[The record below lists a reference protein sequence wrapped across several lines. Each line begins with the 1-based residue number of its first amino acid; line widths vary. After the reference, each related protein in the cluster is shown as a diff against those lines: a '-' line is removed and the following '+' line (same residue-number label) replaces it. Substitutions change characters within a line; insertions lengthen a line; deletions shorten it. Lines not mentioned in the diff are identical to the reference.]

1 MKSHIESLTLG
12 RAATTGQDVPQE
24 APVTLL
30 STTLHRPETSGWLV
44 KKEGCELVL
53 NPPPVQVWK
62 AVGGGHEGYAR
73 AQLCCAVQSPWCS
86 I

>member
-44 KKEGCELVL
+44 KKEGCELAL
-53 NPPPVQVWK
+53 NPP
-62 AVGGGHEGYAR
+62 AR
-73 AQLCCAVQSPWCS
+73 GRGA
-86 I
+86 